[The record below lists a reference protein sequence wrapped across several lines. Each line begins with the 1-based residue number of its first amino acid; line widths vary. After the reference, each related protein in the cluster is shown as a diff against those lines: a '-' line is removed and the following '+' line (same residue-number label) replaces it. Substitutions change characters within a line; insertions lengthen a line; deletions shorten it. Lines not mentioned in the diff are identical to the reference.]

1 MSQKIESLTIRD
13 FSGIS
18 VRVNATDQPPGTMHV
33 ADGCNTVPSKAL
45 SFGPNWASAWG
56 QSTLATAIATALSG
70 APSSEVDFVTLTRSG
85 YTFLIAWEITAA
97 RPRGIFHVAGISD
110 PTFSASSGSSV
121 TAPNDTIYRHHTNSL
136 PWYGSWV
143 QNELWL
149 GNGTDT
155 NLVWASSALAVL
167 GPATTP
173 TNPQDPSQSPFP
185 PCKTFLVGDQG
196 QVYAAGNTT
205 YPLRVWCGEIPNID
219 FPLNR
224 GMKTTAYSY
233 LDLQTNATSITG
245 LSSVGVDLVVHL
257 NIGPPMIIAG
267 YRGGPGGWKLV
278 QKPTQA
284 NAGAINP
291 NTTRDTKLATTYLGS
306 DLEFYRI
313 ATYKGSIVDRQY
325 DAAKW
330 RKEDIVTDAS
340 AGTWNQAATKPISGT
355 DYAMIYDEKNART
368 WAWLTMSAG
377 ARLGVFCWEDRTDCI
392 TGPWR
397 YPDFLSVCKLRTEN
411 LNGTLVCGITRD
423 GAFLYSDVASIG
435 DFTPPAFTTALPA
448 ACAGVL
454 TPPTA
459 TTGIGYVG
467 VDEVNSKFVYVLN
480 GQTLYLTDP
489 WGDWAASGS
498 VTPTVYYNNSRL
510 AIIEFAETD
519 AGSAS
524 MNKEWLMVRS
534 TFDQNSICYVGVY
547 ANSGGRLYG
556 AWRGLMYPSTD
567 WLSAIGGESS
577 TTRIRL
583 IIVSFNSFN
592 GVLSGLRMDYLPAV
606 AN

>member
-1 MSQKIESLTIRD
+1 MSQKIQSLPIKNFT
-13 FSGIS
+13 GVE
-18 VRVNATDQPPGTMHV
+18 VRVNATDQPPGTLKT
-33 ADGCNTVPSKAL
+33 ADGVNTVPRGAL
-45 SFGPNWASAWG
+45 SFGPSWLTAWG

-70 APSSEVDFVTLTRSG
+70 ATSSKVHFCTLTRSG
-85 YTFLIAWEITAA
+85 VTFLIAWEITAG
-97 RPRGIFHVAGISD
+97 RPRGIFHVSGIAD
-110 PTFSASSGSSV
+110 PGFSATSGSAV
-121 TAPNDTIYRHHTNSL
+121 TAPNNAIYRDKTNSL

-143 QNELWL
+143 ENELWL

-155 NLVWASSALAVL
+155 NLVWSAGALAVL

-173 TNPQDPSQSPFP
+173 TNPQDPSQNPFP
-185 PCKTFLVGDQG
+185 PVTSWLVGDAG
-196 QVYAAGNTT
+196 QVYGAGNVT

-224 GMKTTAYSY
+224 GIKTTAYSY
-233 LDLQTNATSITG
+233 LDLQVNATSITG
-245 LSSVGVDLVVHL
+245 LSSVGADLIVHL
-257 NIGPPMIIAG
+257 NVGPPMIIAG

-278 QKPTQA
+278 QKPTEA
-284 NAGAINP
+284 NAGCINP
-291 NTTRDTKLATTYLGS
+291 NCNRDTKLATTYLGS

-325 DAAKW
+325 DGAKW
-330 RKEDIVTDAS
+330 RKEDIITDAS

-355 DYAMIYDEKNART
+355 DYAIIYDEKNGRT

-377 ARLGVFCWEDRTDCI
+377 SRLGCFAYEERTHAI

-397 YPDFLSVCKLRTEN
+397 YPDFLSVCKLRTDN

-423 GAFLYSDVASIG
+423 GAFLSSDVANIG
-435 DFTPPAFTTALPA
+435 EFTPPAFTTALPA

-454 TPPTA
+454 TPPSA
-459 TTGIGYVG
+459 SVGLGYVG
-467 VDEVNSKFVYVLN
+467 VDEVNSKFIFVLN
-480 GQTLYLTDP
+480 GQTLYLTEP

-498 VTPTVYYNNSRL
+498 VTPTVYFNNARV
-510 AIIEFAETD
+510 AIIELAETD
-519 AGSAS
+519 AGSPAI
-524 MNKEWLMVRS
+524 NKEWLMVRS

-556 AWRGLMYPSTD
+556 AYRGLYYPSTD
-567 WLSAIGGESS
+567 WLAAIGGESS

-583 IIVSFNSFN
+583 IVVTFNAQN
-592 GVLSGLRMDYLPAV
+592 AVLSGLRLDYLPA
-606 AN
+606 APN